1 MNPNIRNCVTL
12 NAKSFWLDLDI
23 STLEK
28 RLVKSKTRPLLI
40 NKNIRLNLE
49 KIYKERKNIY
59 SLANYRIDCN
69 KLTVDLITK
78 KIITLYEN
86 N

>member
-49 KIYKERKNIY
+49 KIYKDRKNIY